1 MTEEKKKTGATP
13 IVAIGDLGGGKV
25 QGVTPVT
32 TILVKYTDGHG
43 KKEVR
48 LAAVIPGG
56 EIYFF
61 TNNAIDTRP
70 AQQWLKTAILE
81 HLAEVKKEEI
91 RAKFE
96 EADQLGLRISRSLV
110 ANVDKEVFGEIDF
123 SSFGKTKQ

>member
-1 MTEEKKKTGATP
+1 MKKTGATP
-13 IVAIGDLGGGKV
+13 IVAIEDLRGGRV
-25 QGVTPVT
+25 QGVSPVT

-70 AQQWLKTAILE
+70 AQQWLKSAILD
-81 HLAEVKKEEI
+81 HLKT
-91 RAKFE
+91 
-96 EADQLGLRISRSLV
+96 QL
-110 ANVDKEVFGEIDF
+110 
-123 SSFGKTKQ
+123 TKQGVGTTSMIEVSEDRTTQV